1 MAASSSHSRDSLSTS
16 DEPRHNDDAEARY
29 TLVLTRRSD
38 DPARD
43 AASLPRDQLPSHH
56 VPTLVARAAVQSDSL
71 LRRAA
76 RTINPAQGGSQADA
90 ASIADPAGKRKPQRV
105 RSVVRSAVAKVKPG
119 DKAKTH
125 DYLNDG
131 ALAALT
137 FQNPWDSFRKRE
149 CLGAAAVTTSDRNV
163 RGAQPRCTT

>member
-1 MAASSSHSRDSLSTS
+1 MAASSSRSRDSLSAS
-16 DEPRHNDDAEARY
+16 EEPPHHDASQARY

-43 AASLPRDQLPSHH
+43 AASLPREQLPSHH
-56 VPTLVARAAVQSDSL
+56 VPTIVARASVQSDSL

-76 RTINPAQGGSQADA
+76 RTINPAHGGSQADA
-90 ASIADPAGKRKPQRV
+90 ASIADTAGKRKPQRV
-105 RSVVRSAVAKVKPG
+105 RSVVRSAVASVKPG
-119 DKAKTH
+119 DEAKTH

-137 FQNPWDSFRKRE
+137 FANPWDSFRKRE
-149 CLGAAAVTTSDRNV
+149 
-163 RGAQPRCTT
+163 